1 MGVERRPEERDE
13 ATGERLLGKK
23 EDGVVRHWER
33 SLLALLAGTA
43 LCVASAGC
51 ARLRTWSY
59 DQPDVFLKSLESPPA
74 LEAFGNDAFLLTLPP
89 RAAQVPM
96 WIVPRCRVERGE
108 ALITGHF
115 TPEEHTGP
123 FLIQLRRTKK
133 VNPSQIPFFWLD
145 PDGTQTPL
153 EVVRKKS
160 EAPQ

>member
-1 MGVERRPEERDE
+1 M
-13 ATGERLLGKK
+13 
-23 EDGVVRHWER
+23 RHWER
-33 SLLALLAGTA
+33 TLLALLAGTA
-43 LCVASAGC
+43 LCAAPAGC

-74 LEAFGNDAFLLTLPP
+74 LEAFGDDAFLVTLPP

-96 WIVPRCRVERGE
+96 WIVPRCRVEGGR
-108 ALITGHF
+108 ALITGRL

-123 FLIQLRRTKK
+123 FLIRLRRTKK
-133 VNPSQIPFFWLD
+133 VNPSEIPFFWLD

-160 EAPQ
+160 ETPQ